1 MIILSDTI
9 MRCPLIQCADLI
21 GVEKLAEV
29 RKSGI
34 LNISEFLIVLVE
46 TAELEH
52 TKSST

>member
-1 MIILSDTI
+1 MIILSDAI
-9 MRCPLIQCADLI
+9 MRYPLIQCADLN
-21 GVEKLAEV
+21 GVKKLAEV

-34 LNISEFLIVLVE
+34 LNISEFLIVVVE

>member
-1 MIILSDTI
+1 
-9 MRCPLIQCADLI
+9 MRCALIQCADLN

-34 LNISEFLIVLVE
+34 LNISEFLLVLVE
-46 TAELEH
+46 MAELEH